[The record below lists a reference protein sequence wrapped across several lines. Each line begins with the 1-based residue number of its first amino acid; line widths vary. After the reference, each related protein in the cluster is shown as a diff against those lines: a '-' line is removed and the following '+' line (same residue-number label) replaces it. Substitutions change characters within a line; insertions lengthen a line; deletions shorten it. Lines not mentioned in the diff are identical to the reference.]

1 MQCHT
6 PQTVWEF
13 FGCLLTEQLPERQEN
28 KVAKNPGKIN
38 TPYLRLLRER
48 PTRDESQNERSFC
61 RTVECRLQKQ
71 QYNCTHHHP
80 HCAYVLAT
88 PKTIW
93 RRVTHN
99 KINKKRKLPPRKSN
113 NFPRQNTLFFA
124 RATGCVRERKRAWRE
139 QRRASV
145 KRKAQQKQEAINDK
159 YTQQKRSR
167 LCEKK
172 FHPV

>member
-1 MQCHT
+1 MSWGFSSSQQQQLLRNCSHAMQCHT

-38 TPYLRLLRER
+38 TSYLRLLRER

-113 NFPRQNTLFFA
+113 NFPRQNTLFL
-124 RATGCVRERKRAWRE
+124 RALQVAWENERERGESSGERVSREKRNKSR
-139 QRRASV
+139 
-145 KRKAQQKQEAINDK
+145 KR
-159 YTQQKRSR
+159 
-167 LCEKK
+167 
-172 FHPV
+172 